1 MAAAGG
7 GRRRWQGAEPIRRAG
22 GADERTALVPAAA
35 MGMGGV
41 AVAKESAE
49 EQAEQAKVEDVG
61 SSAPF
66 VVVAVRFW
74 EESLAQWQAP
84 LSSSLLSAD
93 STKKVISWSG
103 SL

>member
-49 EQAEQAKVEDVG
+49 EQVDEAEQARTWVPVL
-61 SSAPF
+61 
-66 VVVAVRFW
+66 R
-74 EESLAQWQAP
+74 L
-84 LSSSLLSAD
+84 LSSPSDFGKNLSP
-93 STKKVISWSG
+93 SGRHHSRLHSSVPTPLKK
-103 SL
+103 